1 MTSRMNLLRAAP
13 LAAVFVTACHGC
25 QREPDVS
32 HASIAGHD
40 VWQAKTDD
48 NGIVPSVTPVRGKI
62 VSGGGFNS
70 YSLIAMDE
78 KTGKTAWTTRL
89 ADNGAGPVVAFDDK
103 LTFTTESCTLYVAD
117 AQTGKIAWSKWLGDP
132 LVSHPAAADHT
143 VYVVAPADTMSQTHA
158 LFAFAAADGREQ
170 WHVATGAD
178 AIGGPVVLGDR
189 IYVSTQDGLLR
200 RFTREGKET
209 WTLPAGAMSAP
220 VADGASVFVVSRE
233 HAREGLRRVRDGAE
247 GPSSSTLWG
256 ARSVTPLAREL
267 GAQNDTR
274 RFAAA
279 ERHLGSEDSQT
290 LWSWQGGHPVVA
302 GGRVFALLG
311 HDLVAFD
318 EQSGHELW
326 SASLGDGGLRAASPP
341 AVSGKQV
348 FVVTPSGSLEVRDV
362 ATGALGESIPLGA
375 SSTFPP
381 VLDGDRA
388 FVSTNDGRVVSVAAR

>member
-1 MTSRMNLLRAAP
+1 MSR
-13 LAAVFVTACHGC
+13 
-25 QREPDVS
+25 
-32 HASIAGHD
+32 ASIAGHD

-48 NGIVPSVTPVRGKI
+48 TGVVPSVTPVRGKI

-70 YSLIAMDE
+70 YSLFAMDE

-89 ADNGAGPVVAFDDK
+89 ADNGASPVVAFDDE

-143 VYVVAPADTMSQTHA
+143 VYVVAPADAMSQTHA
-158 LFAFAAADGREQ
+158 LFAFAGADGREE

-178 AIGGPVVLGDR
+178 AIGAPVVLGDR

-200 RFTREGKET
+200 RFTRDGKET

-220 VADGASVFVVSRE
+220 VVDGAAVVVVARD

-256 ARSVTPLAREL
+256 ARPVTPLAHEP
-267 GAQNDTR
+267 GADLPTT

-279 ERHLGSEDSQT
+279 QRHLGSADSQT
-290 LWSWQGGHPVVA
+290 LWSWQGGHPVA
-302 GGRVFALLG
+302 ADGRVFALIG

-318 EQSGHELW
+318 ERGGQELW
-326 SASLGDGGLRAASPP
+326 NAPLGDAEPNHASPP
-341 AVSGKQV
+341 AVSGSHV
-348 FVVTPSGSLEVRDV
+348 FVVTPTGALEVRDV
-362 ATGALGESIPLGA
+362 ATGALAESIPLGA

-381 VLDGDRA
+381 VIDGGRA
-388 FVSTNDGRVVSVAAR
+388 FVSTNDGRIFSIAAR